1 MLEMKPCRRP
11 GEEWCRNQ
19 PNVAKPQCPDVAGKS
34 PRTLSLG
41 EAIKGTG
48 ESNFG
53 VRNSFAVLGFEELE
67 LGTKER
73 RLEGRA

>member
-1 MLEMKPCRRP
+1 MLEMEPCRKL

-19 PNVAKPQCPDVAGKS
+19 PNIMTSQRRDIAGKPQQ
-34 PRTLSLG
+34 TLSLR

-48 ESNFG
+48 ESNFF
-53 VRNSFAVLGFEELE
+53 VRDSLAELGFEELE

-73 RLEGRA
+73 RLED